1 VKITIITAVWN
12 GETTIGTALE
22 SVRRQVLPA
31 GVELEHIVVDGGS
44 TDGTVE
50 RIKEFDAQGIRNREQ
65 GISADGYSFRWIS
78 EKDNG
83 LYDAINKGIRMAT
96 GDVIGICNADD
107 VLAEDDTIAK
117 IAQAFWDGEKVKGRV
132 QGQERTDS
140 VPEGGLQAIWADIR
154 FVNGGHNPLST
165 STSDLHLIRE
175 AKATRYCTGKFFRR
189 WMFRF
194 GTFPAHPSTFVR
206 KACFEKFGYYSL
218 DYKICA
224 DFELMLRLFWKH
236 GIRAK
241 YLPIC
246 THVMRTGGLSTA
258 GFRSNRQINE
268 EDLRALRANGY
279 WSCLPLIYTK
289 YFFKIWGFVFT
300 FR

>member
-1 VKITIITAVWN
+1 MKITIITAVWN
-12 GETTIGTALE
+12 GAKTIATALE

-65 GISADGYSFRWIS
+65 GIRADGYSFRWIS

-83 LYDAINKGIRMAT
+83 LYDAINNGIRMAT

-107 VLAEDDTIAK
+107 VLAEDDVILK
-117 IAQAFWDGEKVKGRV
+117 IAQAFAED
-132 QGQERTDS
+132 
-140 VPEGGLQAIWADIR
+140 GGLQATWADIR

-175 AKATRYCTGKFFRR
+175 AKATRYCTGRFFRR

-206 KACFEKFGYYSL
+206 KACFEKYGHYSL